1 MEKNQRNPQF
11 PEDSRGSSA
20 NRDSK
25 SGPGQNQ
32 NNENVDL
39 ESLPVGK
46 IVKLHKKGLSRK
58 EIMEELA
65 GLSEREVKMAVSH
78 YYCNRRSVENKLK
91 REG

>member
-1 MEKNQRNPQF
+1 MEENGEDPRLSENSGESAVNQN
-11 PEDSRGSSA
+11 
-20 NRDSK
+20 NK
-25 SGPGQNQ
+25 TGPGQNK
-32 NNENVDL
+32 ESVDL
-39 ESLPVGK
+39 EGLPVWK

-58 EIMEELA
+58 EIGEKLT

>member
-1 MEKNQRNPQF
+1 MEANHGNPRFSGDSEKSSVDRNNQAS
-11 PEDSRGSSA
+11 PEQD
-20 NRDSK
+20 K
-25 SGPGQNQ
+25 K
-32 NNENVDL
+32 NVDL
-39 ESLPVGK
+39 EKLPVWK

-58 EIMEELA
+58 EIREKLP